1 MIASN
6 LQSNLPQSTVI
17 KWDSNFRKNLKHNT
31 VFLMCS
37 TRIGWQPQ
45 TGSTYVMFMYPTLPP
60 NLVQTA
66 EGTLPGVGIT
76 ITPTQSSAVIGEYS
90 DFAQVSSRA
99 MATAIDDVPG
109 NIGKEMSYELGQTLS
124 AIVRTLADTAYT
136 YDSSARDQLAA
147 SSTTVYTTLSLNVI
161 RSQTMSM
168 LGRAIHPINDVDMF
182 TGVIHPFAEG
192 DVDADTSNNAPIDIA
207 KHTKEGLAMMD
218 NFVSTDL
225 ERVIEYPSSNAR
237 FYRTGLVTTISNYQS
252 VSGLTGLSTYIFGQD
267 GIFSYDMAAPGD
279 TTIDDGRW
287 QGIECYIE
295 RNFPKTAYDP
305 AGVIPAAASYKC
317 HFTSSFGP
325 DLTTARLRVI
335 QAASAV
341 S

>member
-1 MIASN
+1 
-6 LQSNLPQSTVI
+6 
-17 KWDSNFRKNLKHNT
+17 
-31 VFLMCS
+31 
-37 TRIGWQPQ
+37 
-45 TGSTYVMFMYPTLPP
+45 
-60 NLVQTA
+60 
-66 EGTLPGVGIT
+66 
-76 ITPTQSSAVIGEYS
+76 
-90 DFAQVSSRA
+90 
-99 MATAIDDVPG
+99 
-109 NIGKEMSYELGQTLS
+109 
-124 AIVRTLADTAYT
+124 
-136 YDSSARDQLAA
+136 
-147 SSTTVYTTLSLNVI
+147 LNVI

-168 LGRAIHPINDVDMF
+168 LGRAIHPIDDVDMF

-207 KHTKEGLAMMD
+207 KHTKEGLAMIE

-237 FYRTGLVTTISNYQS
+237 FFRTGLVTTIANYNS
-252 VSGLTGLSTYIFGQD
+252 VTGLTGLSTYLFGQD
-267 GIFSYDMAAPGD
+267 GVFSYDMAAPGD
-279 TTIDDGRW
+279 TAIDDGRW

-335 QAASAV
+335 QGASAV